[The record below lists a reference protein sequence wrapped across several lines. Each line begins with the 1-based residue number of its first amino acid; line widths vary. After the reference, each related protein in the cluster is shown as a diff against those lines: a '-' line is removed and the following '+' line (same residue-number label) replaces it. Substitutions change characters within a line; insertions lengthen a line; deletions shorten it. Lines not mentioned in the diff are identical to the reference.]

1 MTFNV
6 QLLPLIAGV
15 LEGRVSVP
23 AAALGRFPRGDL
35 DSNERASL
43 VANDLVSIPDAERP
57 DVIALNEVFNEDGRQ
72 VLLDALTP
80 IYPHCVASIQEKD
93 LEEDAGLMVLSR
105 IPFSPLPGGAS
116 SARHFFSVDAG
127 ADSWA
132 SKGALMVRLNT
143 PAEVTTLVFTHLQA
157 AYDAED
163 QYREVRAKQFVELVE
178 WAYGLLGNDPAN
190 WRSLVIAGDLNVRGD
205 PGMESDEWHDLFTRN
220 PLISSRLVDS
230 WVEMRPPGGSQD
242 VDPGLT
248 HRERPTGAEMRLDYF
263 ARAKPSGGVDE
274 LVAHRMTIG
283 H

>member
-1 MTFNV
+1 MSSDPRHYAARRRGVESVRSSGRAKQTTSIARLGARQLEPPPWAAVGVVPSRRTSEDGRAWGACDARRVRRLSEGNPCEHTAQMTAALRVMTFNV

-105 IPFSPLPGGAS
+105 RGPG
-116 SARHFFSVDAG
+116 RRP
-127 ADSWA
+127 ADR
-132 SKGALMVRLNT
+132 RL
-143 PAEVTTLVFTHLQA
+143 
-157 AYDAED
+157 
-163 QYREVRAKQFVELVE
+163 
-178 WAYGLLGNDPAN
+178 
-190 WRSLVIAGDLNVRGD
+190 
-205 PGMESDEWHDLFTRN
+205 
-220 PLISSRLVDS
+220 
-230 WVEMRPPGGSQD
+230 RPPRGPRD
-242 VDPGLT
+242 A
-248 HRERPTGAEMRLDYF
+248 PTSPASPSR
-263 ARAKPSGGVDE
+263 ARADPRAASRRPRYCGC
-274 LVAHRMTIG
+274 RR
-283 H
+283 